1 MSQKKEEGEKEKKG
15 EASLLPLKKVC
26 IAVRG
31 ELNRLPLKGVQV
43 GFVSSLAFCVLLQA
57 LSRKHTAAEH
67 SVSSVLVAE
76 LQPIAC

>member
-31 ELNRLPLKGVQV
+31 ELNRLPLKQV